1 MVSFDAMDTHSDVI
15 VLGAG
20 VIGLSLAFELAQQNL
35 RVSVFDIGLAFS
47 GASSAAGGMLVPWTE
62 VHEPNALQQLCTD
75 SFAMYPSY
83 VSRLQRYGNVTLRL
97 SGVLEIAHTAERM
110 AEFERRATALQDAG
124 IDAHMLHMNDLADEE
139 PLVAHDALGG
149 LLTRAGG
156 CVANRELGHAL
167 HAACAA
173 NDVALYEHVASPE
186 IVHDDERV
194 IGVRIGGA
202 LHAGTTV
209 INAMGAW
216 ANNAIGVPT
225 SCAIP
230 VSPVRGQLI
239 SLRTCDETNLRRV
252 TWSQGIYA
260 VPRGDGNIDIG
271 ATSENVG
278 FDVRNTKEGTLGLL
292 DAARRAFPTLHESSC
307 FRAWAG
313 LRPATPDGW
322 PILGKTP
329 LDGYL
334 LATGHYRHG
343 ILLAPITASL
353 MAKAVVTNDYSEL
366 TPFALERQSLH
377 HASEV
382 VC

>member
-35 RVSVFDIGLAFS
+35 RVTLYDIGVAFS

-62 VHEPNALQQLCTD
+62 VHEPTALQHLCTA
-75 SFAMYPSY
+75 SFAMYPSF
-83 VSRLQRYGNVTLRL
+83 VSRLQQYGSVTLRL
-97 SGVLEIAHTAERM
+97 NGVLEIAHTAERL
-110 AEFERRATALQDAG
+110 AEFERRAMALLSAG
-124 IDAHMLHMNDLADEE
+124 IDARMLRPEELADEE
-139 PLVAHDALGG
+139 PLLAHDALGG

-167 HAACAA
+167 HAACVAS
-173 NDVALYEHVASPE
+173 DVAIYEHVASPE

-194 IGVRIGGA
+194 IGVRIDGA
-202 LHAGTTV
+202 MQSCTTL

-216 ANNAIGVPT
+216 ANNAIGVPP
-225 SCAIP
+225 SCNIP
-230 VSPVRGQLI
+230 VAPVRGQLI
-239 SLRTCDETNLRRV
+239 SLRTCDEANLRRV

-260 VPRGDGNIDIG
+260 VPRGDGHIDIG

-278 FDVRNTKEGTLGLL
+278 FDVRNTKEGTFGLL
-292 DAARRAFPTLHESSC
+292 EAARRAFPTLRESSC

-329 LDGYL
+329 LDGYI

-353 MAKAVVTNDYSEL
+353 VARSIINDDFSEL
-366 TPFALERQSLH
+366 APFALERPSLH
-377 HASEV
+377 REPEV